1 MAGRIAG
8 ITIKLGADS
17 SEFQKTIKGMD
28 KSLRQTQSSLRD
40 VNKLLK
46 FNPGNT
52 ELLTQKQRGLKK
64 AVDETRARL
73 IELRKAS
80 ENVTPAD
87 IGQDKYDALQREI
100 IETESKLKNLEKQ
113 YRDFG
118 SVATQKIALVGEKM
132 QAFGNGMKAVGKNLT
147 QYVTLPLVAAF
158 AASAKSAIDWET
170 DFTGVMKT
178 VDETATTSYENIADG
193 IKKMSTR
200 TASTKGDIT
209 KVAEVAGQLGIS
221 ADDLVAFTETM
232 VQLGDTTNLSAED
245 AATSLARFMNI
256 TGESSDHADRL
267 GSAIVELGNNFATD
281 EASIVNMSTRL
292 AAAGRIAG
300 LSSQDILALAASMSS
315 VGIEAEAGGTA
326 MSQTLTTIS
335 QAVAGGGEELE
346 RFAQVAGMS
355 SDEFAKKWKSEPIKA
370 VQAFIGGLGKLNAEG
385 EDTYG
390 ILDELGMS
398 GIRQSNMLQSLALAS
413 DVLTDATK
421 RSSDAYEENS
431 ALQDEASKRYETMAA
446 KLSQTKQQF
455 ENVAIE
461 IGERLLPYIDQ
472 FLGFLD
478 RLVQKWDELS
488 PVEQDMIVK
497 AGLIVAALGPV
508 LSILGQIIFVVG
520 SIMKAAP
527 ILGAAVAGL
536 AGPGTLIIG
545 IIAAVIAIGVL
556 LGQHWDEVCAWANN
570 LKEKVSGA
578 ISEMKQRVSDSI
590 EGVKAKF
597 SDMKDK
603 VSNIMNMVKT
613 DISNKI
619 EAAKAKVTS
628 VVNAMKSG
636 VTNTISGMKSAI
648 SSTFDSIKSG
658 ITSKINAAKDAVSN
672 AMSAIRGLL
681 SGSISFPHITLPH
694 FTVTGSPPFGL
705 GGKGS
710 PPHIS
715 VEWYAKAMKQPY
727 VLDGATIF
735 GMMGNKFLGGGE
747 TGKEVIMGYD
757 LYRNLRGSDVNINM
771 VVNAAPGMDE
781 TALANMVAR
790 KINKQVRELGAVW

>member
-705 GGKGS
+705 GGHGS

>member
-200 TASTKGDIT
+200 TASTKGDIA

-335 QAVAGGGEELE
+335 QAVAGGGEELD

-421 RSSDAYEENS
+421 RSSDAYKENT

-545 IIAAVIAIGVL
+545 IIAAVIAAGVL

-578 ISEMKQRVSDSI
+578 ISEMRQRVSDSI
-590 EGVKAKF
+590 ERVKAYF
-597 SDMKDK
+597 SEMKDK

-705 GGKGS
+705 GGKGT

-757 LYRNLRGSDVNINM
+757 TFRNMGGDVNINM

>member
-747 TGKEVIMGYD
+747 RGKEVIMRYD
-757 LYRNLRGSDVNINM
+757 TFRNMGGDVNINM